1 MLESQF
7 PFSMIMIVCVYLV
20 MNSLL
25 KKYKCKCRLF
35 YVDKRHSKLTKPN
48 GPAALPTNDATASNS
63 NQDSK
68 SDDAKSKSKSGK
80 QGDKSE
86 KGEKESKEDNMKGE
100 EEKRNRILETSHVQ
114 VPAVSRKKIRG
125 RV

>member
-63 NQDSK
+63 NQDSE
-68 SDDAKSKSKSGK
+68 SDDAKSKSGK

-86 KGEKESKEDNMKGE
+86 KGEKESKEDKMKGE
-100 EEKRNRILETSHVQ
+100 EEKRNRILETSHVT

>member
-7 PFSMIMIVCVYLV
+7 PFSMIIIVCVYLV
-20 MNSLL
+20 VNSLL
-25 KKYKCKCRLF
+25 KKYKSCRLF
-35 YVDKRHSKLTKPN
+35 YVDKRNSKLTKPN

-80 QGDKSE
+80 PGDKSE
-86 KGEKESKEDNMKGE
+86 KGEKESKED
-100 EEKRNRILETSHVQ
+100 
-114 VPAVSRKKIRG
+114 RKCTRDLA
-125 RV
+125 